1 MEYTNII
8 ISNEEKIVTFI
19 KNNIKN
25 IDNVKINIFIRKKK
39 FQLTKKQ

>member
-25 IDNVKINIFIRKKK
+25 IDNIKINIFIRKKK
-39 FQLTKKQ
+39 F

>member
-39 FQLTKKQ
+39 F